1 MHDFIIQND
10 SRQPVFILSRYSKET
25 WESSQSL
32 VVEPVR
38 STSVPFVRT
47 IQSIMMKISFLQ
59 GCHRSR
65 ELLRLVN
72 DANAW
77 LGIVGVMVGDVMS
90 FRIRDV
96 VRG

>member
-1 MHDFIIQND
+1 M
-10 SRQPVFILSRYSKET
+10 
-25 WESSQSL
+25 
-32 VVEPVR
+32 
-38 STSVPFVRT
+38 
-47 IQSIMMKISFLQ
+47 
-59 GCHRSR
+59 
-65 ELLRLVN
+65 N

>member
-10 SRQPVFILSRYSKET
+10 SRQPVFMLSRYSKET
-25 WESSQSL
+25 WESSQISGGRACASHL
-32 VVEPVR
+32 
-38 STSVPFVRT
+38 VPFVRT
-47 IQSIMMKISFLQ
+47 IQSMIIDNSPSFK
-59 GCHRSR
+59 GGHRSR
-65 ELLRLVN
+65 ELRRLVN

-96 VRG
+96 VR

>member
-1 MHDFIIQND
+1 M
-10 SRQPVFILSRYSKET
+10 
-25 WESSQSL
+25 
-32 VVEPVR
+32 R

-47 IQSIMMKISFLQ
+47 IQSITIMKNISFLQ

-65 ELLRLVN
+65 ELRRLVN
-72 DANAW
+72 IANAW